1 LSTKKTTDM
10 AKIAKQL
17 TELIGNTPL
26 LELNKFSTAKGLST
40 PIIAKVEFFNPGGSV
55 KDRIGLA
62 MIEDAEKKGI
72 LKPGATIIEP
82 TSGNT
87 GVGLALVSAVKG
99 YHLILTMPE
108 TMSVERRNLVKAY
121 GAQVKLTSGK
131 DGMPGAI
138 KAAEELRD
146 TIPGS
151 VILQQFENP
160 SNPQKHYETTGLEI
174 WDQTDGQVDIFIAG
188 VGTGGTVSG
197 IGKRLKEKNPN
208 VKIVAV
214 EPSSSPVL
222 NGGKSGPHKIQG
234 IGAGFI
240 PKTYDADVIDEVFDV
255 DNDDAIRAGRELAQ
269 QEGLLVGI
277 SSGAAAFAAA
287 EIAKRPDNAGKKIV
301 ALLPD
306 TGERY
311 LSTVLYAFEEYP
323 L

>member
-1 LSTKKTTDM
+1 M

-17 TELIGNTPL
+17 TDLIGNTPL
-26 LELNKFSTAKGLST
+26 VEIGKVSKDNGIDT
-40 PIIAKVEFFNPGGSV
+40 PIIAKVEYFNPGGSV
-55 KDRIGLA
+55 KDRIALA
-62 MIEDAEKKGI
+62 MIESAEKSGV

-87 GVGLALVSAVKG
+87 GVGLALVAAVKG
-99 YHLILTMPE
+99 YKLILTMPE

-121 GAQVKLTSGK
+121 GAEVRLTPGT

-138 KAAEELRD
+138 REAQALRD
-146 TIPGS
+146 SIPGS

-160 SNPQKHYETTGLEI
+160 ANPRKHYETTGREI
-174 WDQTDGQVDIFIAG
+174 WEQTDGDVDIFVAG

-197 IGKRLKEKNPN
+197 IGKYLKEKNPN

-214 EPSSSPVL
+214 EPASSPVL

-234 IGAGFI
+234 IGAGFV
-240 PKTYDADVIDEVFDV
+240 PKIYDASVIDEVFDV
-255 DNDDAIRAGRELAQ
+255 ENDDAIRTSRTLAAR
-269 QEGLLVGI
+269 EGLLVGI
-277 SSGAAAFAAA
+277 SSGAAAFAAL
-287 EIAKRPDNAGKKIV
+287 ELAKRPENKGKRIV
-301 ALLPD
+301 TLLPD

>member
-1 LSTKKTTDM
+1 MS
-10 AKIAKQL
+10 KIAKQI
-17 TELIGNTPL
+17 TELIGRTPL
-26 LELNKFSTAKGLST
+26 VELAKVSKQNGLDT

-55 KDRIGLA
+55 KDRIAFA

-99 YHLILTMPE
+99 YKLILTMPE

-121 GAQVKLTSGK
+121 GAEVRLTPGQ

-138 KAAEELRD
+138 RAAEELRD
-146 TIPGS
+146 SIPNA
-151 VILQQFENP
+151 VILEQFENP
-160 SNPQKHYETTGLEI
+160 ANPQRHYDTTGVEI
-174 WDQTDGQVDIFIAG
+174 WEDTDGQVDIFVAG
-188 VGTGGTVSG
+188 VGTGGTISG

-208 VKIVAV
+208 IRIIAV
-214 EPSSSPVL
+214 EPASSPVL
-222 NGGKSGPHKIQG
+222 NCGKSGPHKIQG

-240 PKTYDADVIDEVFDV
+240 PNTYNAQVIDEVFDV
-255 DNDDAIRAGRELAQ
+255 DNDDAIRTGRLLAQ

-277 SSGAAAFAAA
+277 SSGAAVFAAIQ
-287 EIAKRPDNAGKKIV
+287 IAKRPENKGKKIV
-301 ALLPD
+301 VLLPD

-311 LSTVLYAFEEYP
+311 LTTVLYAFDEYP

>member
-1 LSTKKTTDM
+1 MT
-10 AKIAKQL
+10 KIAKKL
-17 TELIGNTPL
+17 TDLIGNTPL
-26 LELNKFSTAKGLST
+26 LELSKFSETKGLDR
-40 PIIAKVEFFNPGGSV
+40 PVIAKVEYFNPGGSV
-55 KDRIGLA
+55 KDRIALA
-62 MIEDAEKKGI
+62 MIEDAEQKGI
-72 LKPGATIIEP
+72 LESGATIIEP

-121 GAQVKLTSGK
+121 GAEVRLTPGK

-138 KAAEELRD
+138 RAAEALRD
-146 TIPGS
+146 SIVGS

-160 SNPQKHYETTGLEI
+160 ANPARHYATTGPEI
-174 WDQTDGQVDIFIAG
+174 WQQTDGKIDIFVAG

-197 IGKRLKEKNPN
+197 VAKYLKEQNPD
-208 VKIVAV
+208 VKVFAV
-214 EPSSSPVL
+214 EPKSSPVL
-222 NGGKSGPHKIQG
+222 NGGQSGPHKIQG

-240 PKTYDADVIDEVFDV
+240 PKTYDGTLIDEVIDV
-255 DNDDAIRAGRELAQ
+255 DNDDAIRTGRQLAQ

-277 SSGAAAFAAA
+277 SAGAAAFAAA
-287 EIAKRPDNAGKKIV
+287 QVAAREENRGKTV
-301 ALLPD
+301 VVLLPD

-311 LSTVLYAFEEYP
+311 LSTVLYAFDEYP

>member
-1 LSTKKTTDM
+1 MS
-10 AKIAKQL
+10 KIAKQI
-17 TELIGNTPL
+17 TELIGRTPL
-26 LELNKFSTAKGLST
+26 VELAKVSKQNGLDT

-55 KDRIGLA
+55 KDRIAFA

-99 YHLILTMPE
+99 YKLILTMPE

-121 GAQVKLTSGK
+121 GAEVRLTPGQ

-138 KAAEELRD
+138 RAAEELRD
-146 TIPGS
+146 SIPNA
-151 VILQQFENP
+151 VILEQFENP
-160 SNPQKHYETTGLEI
+160 ANPQRHYDTTGVEI
-174 WDQTDGQVDIFIAG
+174 WEDTDGQVDIFVAG
-188 VGTGGTVSG
+188 VGTGGTISG

-208 VKIVAV
+208 IRIIDV
-214 EPSSSPVL
+214 EPASSPVL

-240 PKTYDADVIDEVFDV
+240 PNTYNAQVIDEVFDV
-255 DNDDAIRAGRELAQ
+255 DNDDAIRTGRLLAQ

-277 SSGAAAFAAA
+277 SSGAAVFAAIQ
-287 EIAKRPDNAGKKIV
+287 IAKRPENKGKKIV
-301 ALLPD
+301 VLLPD

-311 LSTVLYAFEEYP
+311 LTTVLYAFDEYP

>member
-1 LSTKKTTDM
+1 M
-10 AKIAKQL
+10 AKIYKQI
-17 TELIGNTPL
+17 TDLIGKTPL
-26 LELNKFSTAKGLST
+26 VELGKFSASKGLDT
-40 PIIAKVEFFNPGGSV
+40 PVIAKVEFFNPGGSV
-55 KDRIGLA
+55 KDRIALA

-108 TMSVERRNLVKAY
+108 TMSVERRSLVKAY
-121 GAQVKLTSGK
+121 GAEVRLTDGK
-131 DGMPGAI
+131 AGMPGAI

-146 TIPGS
+146 QIPGS
-151 VILQQFENP
+151 IILGQFVNP
-160 SNPQKHYETTGLEI
+160 ANPRIHYETTGEEI
-174 WDQTDGQVDIFIAG
+174 WQDTDGKVDIFVAG

-197 IGKRLKEKNPN
+197 IAKRLKEHNPN
-208 VKIVAV
+208 VKVVAV
-214 EPSSSPVL
+214 EPASSPVL

-234 IGAGFI
+234 IGAGFV
-240 PKTYDADVIDEVFDV
+240 PDTYNPSVIDEVFDV
-255 DNDDAIRAGRELAQ
+255 ENDDAIRSGRELAQ
-269 QEGLLVGI
+269 KDGLLVGI
-277 SSGAAAFAAA
+277 SAGAAAYAAREVA
-287 EIAKRPDNAGKKIV
+287 LRPENKGKTVV

-311 LSTVLYAFEEYP
+311 LSTVLYAFDEYP

>member
-1 LSTKKTTDM
+1 M
-10 AKIAKQL
+10 AKIAKQI
-17 TELIGNTPL
+17 TDLIGNTPL
-26 LELNKFSTAKGLST
+26 VELNKYSKFRGVET

-62 MIEDAEKKGI
+62 MIEAAEKDGK

-87 GVGLALVSAVKG
+87 GVGLALVSAIKG
-99 YHLILTMPE
+99 YKLILTMPE

-121 GAQVKLTSGK
+121 GAEVRLTSGK

-146 TIPGS
+146 ATPGS
-151 VILQQFENP
+151 VILEQFENP
-160 SNPQKHYETTGLEI
+160 ANPKKHYETTGQEI
-174 WDQTDGQVDIFIAG
+174 WNDTDGKVDIFIAG
-188 VGTGGTVSG
+188 VGTGGTISG
-197 IGKRLKEKNPN
+197 IGKALKEKNPN
-208 VKIVAV
+208 IKIIAV
-214 EPSSSPVL
+214 EPLSSPVL
-222 NGGKSGPHKIQG
+222 HGGASGPHKIQG

-240 PKTYDADVIDEVFDV
+240 PKTYNSDFIDEVFDV
-255 DNDDAIRAGRELAQ
+255 ENDDAILAGRQLAQ

-277 SSGAAAFAAA
+277 SSGAAAFAAT
-287 EIAKRPDNAGKKIV
+287 EIAKRPENKGKTIV
-301 ALLPD
+301 TLLPD

-311 LSTVLYAFEEYP
+311 LSTVLYAFDEYP

>member
-1 LSTKKTTDM
+1 MT
-10 AKIAKQL
+10 KIAKQL
-17 TELIGNTPL
+17 TDLIGNTPL
-26 LELNKFSTAKGLST
+26 LELSKFSEKKGLQR
-40 PIIAKVEFFNPGGSV
+40 PIVAKVEFFNPGGSV
-55 KDRIGLA
+55 KDRIALA

-87 GVGLALVSAVKG
+87 GVGLALVSAVRG

-121 GAQVKLTSGK
+121 GAEVRLTSGK
-131 DGMPGAI
+131 DGMAGAI
-138 KAAEELRD
+138 RAAEELRD
-146 TIPGS
+146 SIPGS

-160 SNPQKHYETTGLEI
+160 ANPAKHYATTGVEI
-174 WDQTDGQVDIFIAG
+174 WNDTDGQIDIFVAG

-197 IGKRLKEKNPN
+197 IGKYLKEKNPQI
-208 VKIVAV
+208 KIIAV
-214 EPSSSPVL
+214 EPASSAVL
-222 NGGKSGPHKIQG
+222 NGQPSGPHKIQG
-234 IGAGFI
+234 IGAGFV
-240 PKTYDADVIDEVFDV
+240 PKTYNSAVIDEVFDV
-255 DNDDAIRAGRELAQ
+255 DNDDAIRTGRELAQ
-269 QEGLLVGI
+269 EEGLLVGI

-287 EIAKRPDNAGKKIV
+287 EIARRPENAGKNIV
-301 ALLPD
+301 TLLPD